1 MAKVIMKSWRYG
13 LQKVALTK
21 LQKNKLG
28 IGLKESQ
35 DNTVALL
42 DGKEIIFEIEDEV
55 LAKEFFNEIENIG
68 VNAIL
73 ID

>member
-1 MAKVIMKSWRYG
+1 MKSWRYG

-21 LQKNKLG
+21 LQKDKLG

-35 DNTVALL
+35 DNMVALL

-55 LAKEFFNEIENIG
+55 LAKEFFNEIESIG